1 MNALPAY
8 MQDSVHLYIE
18 RGQPPGDF
26 LRAVLENN
34 LTEAFARADDENAC
48 SMRAWAQWLYMDAPH
63 SAWGSREI
71 VNTWIAQGGLMGR
84 AARDEDAVDEVRD
97 RETLTERRACEAE
110 RVHRA
115 ESEGAP

>member
-1 MNALPAY
+1 MNELPAH
-8 MQDSVHLYIE
+8 MQDSARLYIE
-18 RGQPPGDF
+18 HGQPPGDF

-34 LTEAFARADDENAC
+34 LIEAFARADDENVRG
-48 SMRAWAQWLYMDAPH
+48 MRAWVQWLYMDVPH

-84 AARDEDAVDEVRD
+84 IARDEDAVDEVRD

-110 RVHRA
+110 RAHRA
-115 ESEGAP
+115 MTEGTP